1 VAPVSAPFR
10 FDRIWTFPVPPAEL
24 WAVLCRTDDYVSW
37 WSWLREFEA
46 DGLRA
51 GTRARCTIQS
61 PLPYALHCD
70 IRVLAIEPEAAIVTQ
85 IGGDL
90 RGPARLDIAPAAA
103 GSTARLSWSLELGNP
118 VLGRL
123 ARFGRPVMSWAHDVV
138 VAIGVDQFRRRA
150 LAPGTGDALAS

>member
-1 VAPVSAPFR
+1 VRVVSAPFR

-24 WAVLCRTDDYVSW
+24 WAVLERTDDYVSW
-37 WSWLREFEA
+37 WSWLREFET

-51 GTRARCTIQS
+51 GSRARCTIQS

-70 IRVLAIEPEAAIVTQ
+70 IHVLAVEPEVSVSTQ
-85 IGGDL
+85 VGGDL
-90 RGPARLDIAPAAA
+90 RGPARLDLAGAET

-118 VLGRL
+118 VLARL

-138 VAIGVDQFRRRA
+138 VAIGVDQFRRHA
-150 LAPGTGDALAS
+150 LTDGRGDALAS

>member
-1 VAPVSAPFR
+1 MALVSAPFR

-24 WAVLCRTDDYVSW
+24 WAVLERTDDYVSW

-46 DGLRA
+46 DGLQA

-70 IRVLAIEPEAAIVTQ
+70 IHVLSIEPETAIVTQ

-90 RGPARLDIAPAAA
+90 RGPARLDVAPVAV

-118 VLGRL
+118 VLSRL

-138 VAIGVDQFRRRA
+138 VAIGVDQFRRHA
-150 LAPGTGDALAS
+150 LAPGKGDALAS

>member
-1 VAPVSAPFR
+1 MAAPFR
-10 FDRIWTFPVPPAEL
+10 FDRAWTFPVSPDAL
-24 WAVLCRTDDYVSW
+24 WGVLERTDDYVTW
-37 WSWLREFEA
+37 WSWLREFDA

-70 IRVLAIEPEAAIVTQ
+70 VAVLQVEPATAVVTQ

-90 RGPARLDIAPAAA
+90 RGPARLDITPHAD
-103 GSTARLSWSLELGNP
+103 GSQARLSWSLEVGTP
-118 VLGRL
+118 VLVGL
-123 ARFGRPVMSWAHDVV
+123 ARFGRPVMAWAHDMV

-150 LAPGTGDALAS
+150 LGSGRGDALAS